1 MEAKTNVNKNKL
13 YPVFL
18 KLEELELLLVGAGN
32 VGLEKLNSL
41 LSNSPEAKITVV
53 APIVKDEVKQLL
65 QNHPTCTI
73 VQRSFEE
80 RDLNNKDLV
89 LLATDNKE
97 LHKKIKVLAEEKGI
111 LVNVADTPEL
121 CNFYLGSIV
130 QKGNLKIAISTNG
143 KSPTIAKR
151 IKEVLNETI
160 PDEIDDL
167 LSNMQNIRNKMSV
180 DFAEKVK
187 RLNDLTKTLAEKT
200 D

>member
-1 MEAKTNVNKNKL
+1 MPAETTKQKNKL

-18 KLEELELLLVGAGN
+18 KLEKLELLLVGAGN

-53 APIVKDEVKQLL
+53 APVIKKEVRLLL
-65 QNHPTCTI
+65 QNHPCCTLH
-73 VQRSFEE
+73 QRTFEE
-80 RDLNNKDLV
+80 SDLNHKDLV
-89 LLATDNKE
+89 VLATSDKE
-97 LHKKIKVLAEEKGI
+97 LHRKIKALAEEKRI

-121 CNFYLGSIV
+121 CDFYLGSIV

-151 IKEVLNETI
+151 VKEILNETM

-167 LSNMQNIRNKMSV
+167 LINMQHIRNKMSG

-187 RLNDLTKTLAEKT
+187 QLNELTRVLAAN